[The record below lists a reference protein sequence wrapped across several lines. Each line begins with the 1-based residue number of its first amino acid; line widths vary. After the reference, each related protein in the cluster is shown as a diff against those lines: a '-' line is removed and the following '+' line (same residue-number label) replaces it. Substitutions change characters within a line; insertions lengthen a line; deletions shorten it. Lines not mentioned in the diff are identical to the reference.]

1 MKLSI
6 ETKLN
11 AWLTFPDVTIFWEN
25 NIYEKFVHGV
35 FRKDTFS
42 GVYINFISF
51 IPFEYK
57 FGLVHTLLNR
67 YFNLSSD
74 LSKFHH
80 DVVELKKILS
90 KNAYPQKLIFIRY
103 NSHTIFSLI
112 PTFFMPL
119 RNISFDPLTYK
130 PKLFSSDLKHI
141 SKPIKPLSPC
151 FCFKYSRS
159 MSVFGC
165 RAPYIVKVFL
175 VFLYPFFSTHLHSSS
190 I

>member
-1 MKLSI
+1 MVFLEKIHLVGYTLISSVLFHLSTSLVWYTPYRI
-6 ETKLN
+6 VILIYL
-11 AWLTFPDVTIFWEN
+11 LTFQNSIM
-25 NIYEKFVHGV
+25 
-35 FRKDTFS
+35 
-42 GVYINFISF
+42 
-51 IPFEYK
+51 
-57 FGLVHTLLNR
+57 TLLSLR
-67 YFNLSSD
+67 
-74 LSKFHH
+74 KFC
-80 DVVELKKILS
+80 LKI
-90 KNAYPQKLIFIRY
+90 AYPQKLIFIRY